1 MTRGKDRAVRLTRD
15 ETPAAGPRVTRAD
28 WLNVA
33 RDILLSDGVSEVK
46 VLTIGARLGVSRSS
60 FYWYFKSRK
69 DLLDALLA
77 DWEATNTAILVRHC
91 EMKAKTITG
100 ALCNFFRCFVDLGL
114 FDQRLDFAVREW
126 ARRDGSVRRVIDA
139 ADDIRLA
146 AVAAMFRRYGYGEYD
161 ADARARILYFMQLG
175 YHALDQREPMEVRMA
190 RLDGYVRGFSGVEP
204 APDELAE
211 FRAWAMAWRPGGA
224 GPMTGGMEGKA

>member
-1 MTRGKDRAVRLTRD
+1 MTRGKDTAVRLTRD
-15 ETPAAGPRVTRAD
+15 DAPAGGPRVTRED

-33 RDILLSDGVSEVK
+33 RDILVSDGVSEVK
-46 VLTIGARLGVSRSS
+46 VLTISAHLGVSRSS
-60 FYWYFKSRK
+60 FYWYFRSRK

-91 EMKAKTITG
+91 EMKAETITG

-139 ADDIRLA
+139 ADDTRLA
-146 AVAAMFRRYGYGEYD
+146 AVAAMFRRHGYSGYE

-175 YHALDQREPMEVRMA
+175 YHALDQSEPMRIRMA
-190 RLDGYVRGFSGVEP
+190 RLEGYILGFAGVEP
-204 APDELAE
+204 APDELEA
-211 FRAWAMAWRPGGA
+211 FRAWALAWRRR
-224 GPMTGGMEGKA
+224 